1 MSNSPLSTR
10 RDFLRRTTGVT
21 AASAFAGMSVPFVH
35 AAEDNAVG
43 VALVG
48 CGGRGTGAAAQALN
62 VVSLPTKLVAMADV
76 FGGKP
81 DASLKNI
88 QGEINGAADELR
100 GVAVCVV
107 ELPTMLP
114 IACIQPRRFKQVAVG
129 PVVTTGD
136 RAFDD
141 AYLVTGQPQLDSP
154 SVLTPAVTQRIASRD
169 DWVFR
174 AHRAWL
180 ACVSLGP
187 FRSADEMVQRIDQVL
202 GIVAAFPASV
212 VPTAIDHSADDL
224 IERAAKLQTF
234 DEALVF
240 LQGLTDAERAR
251 LRSSD
256 SPLAVMADVRTPAE
270 AMERIKSLDQE
281 QKLQL
286 YAPVQRVK
294 R

>member
-1 MSNSPLSTR
+1 MA
-10 RDFLRRTTGVT
+10 D
-21 AASAFAGMSVPFVH
+21 
-35 AAEDNAVG
+35 AVG
-43 VALVG
+43 DTLRTMYGYPPRMSTQAHQLVRIG
-48 CGGRGTGAAAQALN
+48 DTLFRDSYRADVDGRG
-62 VVSLPTKLVAMADV
+62 VVVTNAW
-76 FGGKP
+76 
-81 DASLKNI
+81 KNI

-141 AYLVTGQPQLDSP
+141 AYLVTGQPPLEST
-154 SVLTPAVTQRIASRD
+154 SVLTPAVTQHIATRD

-270 AMERIKSLDQE
+270 AMERFKSLDQE

-286 YAPVQRVK
+286 YALVQRVK